1 MKEKRIKIVFTVI
14 ILFIIIALYYVYKK
28 ITIINKGGFLMLPLM
43 FCSIYA
49 LFVILER
56 YLFLKRIKLNSEEL
70 IGKINIAISSN
81 NIDEAYLI
89 CEKNPTILSPILIA
103 GLNNFNEPKEKIK
116 EEITEAG
123 LQVIPKLE
131 ENLNI
136 ILLIAKISPLLGL
149 LGTVT
154 GMIKA
159 FNQIRLLGGNV
170 NATVLA
176 GGISEALLTTAAG
189 LIIAIPLL
197 IFHNF
202 LENKVERIILDI
214 ENSAIMLVNSIT
226 KSRNK
231 ISNEE

>member
-70 IGKINIAISSN
+70 IGKINIAISAN

-123 LQVIPKLE
+123 Y
-131 ENLNI
+131 
-136 ILLIAKISPLLGL
+136 
-149 LGTVT
+149 
-154 GMIKA
+154 
-159 FNQIRLLGGNV
+159 R
-170 NATVLA
+170 
-176 GGISEALLTTAAG
+176 
-189 LIIAIPLL
+189 
-197 IFHNF
+197 
-202 LENKVERIILDI
+202 
-214 ENSAIMLVNSIT
+214 
-226 KSRNK
+226 
-231 ISNEE
+231 